1 VLVRVDTLNYQHITN
16 MTQVNKGDKIKV
28 HYTGK
33 LEDGTQ
39 FDSSVGSDPL
49 EFTIGAGQLIPGF
62 DNGVVGM
69 VIGDKRIVTIPAAEA
84 YGERNEEL
92 VLDVEKSQLPPDIE
106 PQIGQMLQSQQPD
119 GNLINMVITNVNETS
134 VTVDANPPLAGKT
147 LIFEIELVEVA

>member
-1 VLVRVDTLNYQHITN
+1 MLVRVDTLNYQHITN

>member
-1 VLVRVDTLNYQHITN
+1 

>member
-1 VLVRVDTLNYQHITN
+1 
-16 MTQVNKGDKIKV
+16 MTQVNSGDKVKV

-62 DNGVVGM
+62 DNGVIGM
-69 VIGDKRIVTIPAAEA
+69 VIGDKKTVTIPAAEA

-92 VLDVEKSQLPPDIE
+92 VLDVVKSQLPTGID
-106 PQIGQMLQSQQPD
+106 PQVGHMLQSQQAD
-119 GNLINMVITNVNETS
+119 GNLINMVITHVNEAG

-147 LIFEIELVEVA
+147 LIFEIELVAVA

>member
-1 VLVRVDTLNYQHITN
+1 

-106 PQIGQMLQSQQPD
+106 PHIGQMLQSQQPD

>member
-1 VLVRVDTLNYQHITN
+1 
-16 MTQVNKGDKIKV
+16 MTQVKTGDKVKV

-49 EFTIGAGQLIPGF
+49 EFTIGTGQLIPGF

-69 VIGDKRIVTIPAAEA
+69 TVGEKKIITLPPAEA

-92 VLDVEKSQLPPDIE
+92 VIDVDRAQLPADLKPE
-106 PQIGQMLQSQQPD
+106 IGTMLQSKQQD
-119 GNLINMVITNVNETS
+119 GELINLMIIEVKEAA